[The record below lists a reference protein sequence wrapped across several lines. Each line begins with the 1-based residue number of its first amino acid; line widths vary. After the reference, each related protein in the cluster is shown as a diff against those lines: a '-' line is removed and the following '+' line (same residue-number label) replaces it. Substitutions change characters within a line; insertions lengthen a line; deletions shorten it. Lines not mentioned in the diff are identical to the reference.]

1 MKRIL
6 LISPYVPSDVR
17 AFWVTGGEGSA
28 IDLPSVMLPLGLA
41 TLAAMTPQQYQVDMW
56 DECIRGLINDDT
68 TFEHDYDLVGITC
81 YLPHIP
87 RIKEIANIFRK
98 RDSLVAVG
106 GPGVSAAPH
115 LLSKAEYDIMFIGE
129 AEKTWPQFL
138 KDWEKGNYHRTYWQI
153 EKIDISDSPAPK
165 WDSIVEDFSLYA
177 NGCVQ
182 TTRGCPFDC
191 EFCDVIFLYGR
202 RPRHKPIGNVL
213 REIKT
218 LQELGMRTI
227 FICDD
232 EFIGDIR
239 YAKEFLRQLIPLNNS
254 FPRPLSFRTQVTL
267 NVSDN
272 EELLK
277 LMADANFDM
286 LIIGIET
293 PNQES
298 LKETGKFQNIR
309 ENLVGDIHR
318 IFSFGMGI
326 RPGIIVGFDH
336 DGPDIF
342 ATQYKFIHDARLALV
357 TLNMLKAP
365 IGTRLWS
372 RLRQEGRMLNWTKM
386 AAKNT
391 NPNRTTNIIPK
402 RMTRVE
408 LMKGFRDLQI
418 RLHTWDSFKKRMIG
432 MVSLVTRKPKVREES
447 MPVEHLLT
455 LGSRLG
461 LDLEG
466 CKAIE
471 EIVLHTAKVAP
482 FMWKRVR
489 SFIGTHVTYVK
500 ALPSVIQALDEQIRG
515 EESGQ
520 IKIELDRDDLA
531 VPRSFRDKYEKVI
544 FPNVYRR
551 AYLNLVDKGKIP
563 DVLKDIFVDF
573 LVRWGK
579 DLDEF
584 GDYHLELFYELAD
597 RSCAS
602 ANGQAPEFFVAKTS
616 ADTSL
621 EKPSKHLKQDVL
633 KCVGQELVMIAQG
646 GGRA

>member
-1 MKRIL
+1 VKKIL
-6 LISPYVPSDVR
+6 LVSPYVPSDVR
-17 AFWVTGGEGSA
+17 AFWVTGGEGPA
-28 IDLPSVMLPLGLA
+28 IDLPGIMVPLGLA
-41 TLAAMTPQQYQVDMW
+41 TLVALTPEYYRVEIW
-56 DECIRGLINDDT
+56 DECIRGQINDDT
-68 TFEHDYDLVGITC
+68 PFEQDYDLVGITG

-87 RIKEIANIFRK
+87 RVKAIAKSFRK
-98 RDSLVAVG
+98 RAIPVAVG

-115 LLSKAEYDIMFIGE
+115 LLSKEDCDIMFIGE
-129 AEKTWPQFL
+129 AEKTWPRFL
-138 KDWEKGNYHRTYWQI
+138 EDWEKDSYHPTYWQI
-153 EKIDISDSPAPK
+153 EKIDISDSPAPR
-165 WDSIVEDFSLYA
+165 WDSIVADSHLYA

-232 EFIGDIR
+232 EFMGDTR
-239 YAKEFLRQLIPLNNS
+239 YTKKFLRQLIPLNNS
-254 FPRPLSFRTQVTL
+254 FPQPISFRTQVTL
-267 NVSDN
+267 NISKD
-272 EELLK
+272 EEVLR

-298 LKETGKFQNIR
+298 LRETGKLQNIR
-309 ENLVGDIHR
+309 EDLVGDIHK

-326 RPGIIVGFDH
+326 RPGMIVGFDQ

-342 ATQYKFIHDARLALV
+342 DIQFKFIHQAYLPLV

-365 IGTRLWS
+365 IGTRLWA
-372 RLRQEGRMLNWTKM
+372 RLRQDGRMLNWSKM

-418 RLHTWDSFKKRMIG
+418 RLHTWESFKRRMLG
-432 MVSLVTRKPKVREES
+432 MISLVKRKPKVQEDP
-447 MPVEHLLT
+447 MPVENLT
-455 LGSRLG
+455 VLGWRLG
-461 LDLEG
+461 LEPDG
-466 CKAIE
+466 CRAIE
-471 EIVLHTAKVAP
+471 EIMLHTAKVAP

-500 ALPSVIQALDEQIRG
+500 ALPRVIQALDEQIRG

-520 IKIELDRDDLA
+520 IKIELDRDDLF
-531 VPRSFRDKYEKVI
+531 VPQSFRDKYEKVI

-551 AYLNLVDKGKIP
+551 TYLNLVDKTKIP
-563 DVLKDIFVDF
+563 DALKGIFVDF
-573 LVRWGK
+573 LIRWGK
-579 DLDEF
+579 DLAEF
-584 GDYHLELFYELAD
+584 GDYHMELLYELAD
-597 RSCAS
+597 SSCAS
-602 ANGQAPEFFVAKTS
+602 ANGKAREFFVAKTS
-616 ADTSL
+616 ADQSMQ
-621 EKPSKHLKQDVL
+621 KPSRQLKEDVL
-633 KCVGQELVMIAQG
+633 KSVGQHLIMIAQG
-646 GGRA
+646 GRE